1 MRGVLLSDLVRTS
14 DAVSLA
20 FGRRVKINEIAGL
33 LRRTSPGEV
42 SVAVAFLSGELRQ
55 RQIGV
60 GYAALGGLLRAD
72 LPADGG
78 PADGGPGPE
87 PAGRPLTLAETDS
100 VFAAIGTITG
110 PGSQAERRRL
120 LGALFARATPAEQ
133 SFLTR
138 LLAGELHQGALEG
151 VMVEAVA
158 RAAGVPA
165 GEVRRALLLGGFLP
179 AVAEAALS
187 AAHAAERQAAADQ
200 ASPGQSIVGEAPADA
215 APEAVAG
222 AAVTADA
229 GAQAAADVGAQAAA
243 DVGAQAALAALRAF
257 RLQVGRPLRPMLAAS
272 APTVAAAL
280 ERVSPAA
287 VEWKIDGI
295 RIQVHRQ
302 GHEVRVF
309 TRTLDDI
316 TPRLPEI
323 TRAVLASPAGVLV
336 LDGEA
341 IALDPAGRAR
351 PFQVT
356 ASRAG
361 TQAAP
366 GQETSDVP
374 LTPFFFDLLHLD
386 GRDLIDEPASVRQA
400 LMAEVLPA
408 DLRVPRLITGEVADA
423 EAFFADAVARGQEGV
438 VVKSLDAPY
447 AAGRRGSEWIK
458 VKPRHTLDLVVLAA
472 EWGHGRR
479 RGWLSNLHL
488 GARDPA
494 GGFVML
500 GKTFK
505 GLTDE
510 TLRWQTERFLEIAE
524 PPGQHPG
531 GDLTDARGVL
541 RIRPEMVVEI
551 AFDGVQ
557 ASPRYPGGLALRF
570 ARVLRYRPDKQAA
583 EADPIDA
590 VRAIWEGRVSD
601 G

>member
-1 MRGVLLSDLVRTS
+1 
-14 DAVSLA
+14 
-20 FGRRVKINEIAGL
+20 
-33 LRRTSPGEV
+33 
-42 SVAVAFLSGELRQ
+42 
-55 RQIGV
+55 
-60 GYAALGGLLRAD
+60 
-72 LPADGG
+72 
-78 PADGGPGPE
+78 
-87 PAGRPLTLAETDS
+87 
-100 VFAAIGTITG
+100 
-110 PGSQAERRRL
+110 
-120 LGALFARATPAEQ
+120 
-133 SFLTR
+133 
-138 LLAGELHQGALEG
+138 
-151 VMVEAVA
+151 
-158 RAAGVPA
+158 
-165 GEVRRALLLGGFLP
+165 
-179 AVAEAALS
+179 
-187 AAHAAERQAAADQ
+187 
-200 ASPGQSIVGEAPADA
+200 
-215 APEAVAG
+215 
-222 AAVTADA
+222 
-229 GAQAAADVGAQAAA
+229 
-243 DVGAQAALAALRAF
+243 
-257 RLQVGRPLRPMLAAS
+257 
-272 APTVAAAL
+272 
-280 ERVSPAA
+280 
-287 VEWKIDGI
+287 
-295 RIQVHRQ
+295 
-302 GHEVRVF
+302 
-309 TRTLDDI
+309 
-316 TPRLPEI
+316 
-323 TRAVLASPAGVLV
+323 VLASPAEALV

-341 IALDPAGRAR
+341 IALGPDGRAL

-366 GQETSDVP
+366 GQQGPDVP

-386 GRDLIDEPASVRQA
+386 GRDLIDEPASVRQD

-423 EAFFADAVARGQEGV
+423 EAFFADAVARGHEGV

-505 GLTDE
+505 GMTDE
-510 TLRWQTERFLEIAE
+510 MLRWQTERFLDIAE
-524 PPGQHPG
+524 PPGQAPG
-531 GDLTDARGVL
+531 GDLTEARGVL
-541 RIRPEMVVEI
+541 RVRPEMVVEI